1 MQTPTWLLV
10 LFLGAAAL
18 LLVVLIVY
26 VVFQRSFVRAEDFEH
41 QGDFR
46 RRTGQEP
53 HHSGYPL
60 AQHAPTTPTKASAS
74 AAMTSELHA
83 TTPR

>member
-10 LFLGAAAL
+10 LFLGAAAF

-26 VVFQRSFVRAEDFEH
+26 VVFQRSFVRTEHFEH

-46 RRTGQEP
+46 RHTGQEP
-53 HHSGYPL
+53 HHPGYPL
-60 AQHAPTTPTKASAS
+60 AQHPPP
-74 AAMTSELHA
+74 H
-83 TTPR
+83 